1 MTTNDEITFEAF
13 REQWL
18 IDIQKDS
25 PSTIELGR
33 RFAHKL
39 LTQWL
44 DIEGTTDD
52 LVYCDGSGDGGID
65 IAYLDRGESDGS
77 EAADQSVVGHTWYV
91 VQSKYGKAFQGTTTL
106 LEESQKVIDT
116 LDGRRPKLSSLAQGL
131 LERLTNFRRQASD
144 RDKIRLVFAT
154 ESPLNEDEKQV
165 LKDVRAMGR
174 ERLSTMFDVE
184 SVSIDTIY
192 KRTLEEQIAGKDR
205 IRVPI
210 KANVVSSGADL
221 IVGSVTLVDLFN
233 FLKAYRD
240 RTEDLDQLYEKNV
253 RRFLGS
259 RGKVNKAIQETLRS
273 APERFG
279 LYNNGI
285 TIVVT
290 DFTPQEQGNFELV
303 EPYVVN
309 GCQTT
314 KTIWEVCYQRL
325 EAGGTGVAPE
335 MEDWRRKASQGVVI
349 TKIVKVGDSGEDLS
363 VAITRYTN
371 SQNAVR
377 EKDFLALTSD
387 FKTWA
392 SLMADRYDI
401 YLEIQ
406 RGGWDS
412 MRALQKQRPDMKQ
425 FTQSANAFDLVKVY
439 GAGWLAEAGT
449 AFGKNGPFL
458 PNGSIFK
465 RITEPV
471 NGDEEAFGVDDLYAA
486 YHLHCD
492 ATQLDFG
499 RGASKITRRQT
510 KFLFYMVVIDLL
522 KDVMTH
528 CDIKISPRY
537 ITSSFLKIFNGNH
550 EGAAEALLNTATEV
564 IDSYFTEGTDAC
576 VFDEPAYKNTFN
588 YDLNAFL
595 KWEKLGKN
603 ENDCPRLRI
612 LLGVSKFSMGH
623 KTGGNPSIRE
633 TIRTAITS

>member
-1 MTTNDEITFEAF
+1 M
-13 REQWL
+13 
-18 IDIQKDS
+18 
-25 PSTIELGR
+25 
-33 RFAHKL
+33 
-39 LTQWL
+39 
-44 DIEGTTDD
+44 
-52 LVYCDGSGDGGID
+52 
-65 IAYLDRGESDGS
+65 
-77 EAADQSVVGHTWYV
+77 GHTWYI

-116 LDGRRPKLSSLAQGL
+116 LDGRRPKLSSLADGL

-144 RDKIRLVFAT
+144 RDKICLVFAA
-154 ESPLNEDEKQV
+154 EFPLNENEKQV
-165 LKDVRAMGR
+165 LRDVRAMGR
-174 ERLSTMFDVE
+174 ERLGVMFDVE
-184 SVSIDTIY
+184 SISIDTIY
-192 KRTLEEQIAGKDR
+192 RRTLEEQLTGKDR

-210 KANVVSSGADL
+210 KANVVNSGAAL

-285 TIVVT
+285 TIVVI
-290 DFTPQEQGNFELV
+290 DFTPCGSDVYELI
-303 EPYVVN
+303 EPFVVN

-314 KTIWEVCYQRL
+314 RTIWEVCYQRL

-335 MEDWRRKASQGVVI
+335 MEDWRKRASEGVVI
-349 TKIVKVGDSGEDLS
+349 TKIVRVGDNGEDLER
-363 VAITRYTN
+363 AITRFTN

-392 SLMADRYDI
+392 SLMADRYAI

-412 MRALQKQRPDMKQ
+412 RRAFQKQRPDVKQ
-425 FTQSANAFDLVKVY
+425 FTHSANAFDLLKIY
-439 GAGWLAEAGT
+439 GAGWLGEAGT

-465 RITEPV
+465 RIMEPV
-471 NGDEEAFGVDDLYAA
+471 NGDEEVFGVDDLYAG
-486 YHLHCD
+486 YHLLRAAGD
-492 ATQLDFG
+492 LDFG
-499 RGASKITRRQT
+499 RGASKATRRQT
-510 KFLFYMVVIDLL
+510 KFLFYMVTIDLL
-522 KDVMTH
+522 EDVMTRSNIEKTRKN
-528 CDIKISPRY
+528 CTRALLSLFADGSEP
-537 ITSSFLKIFNGNH
+537 
-550 EGAAEALLNTATEV
+550 AAEALLNTATEV

-588 YDLNAFL
+588 NDLNAFL

-603 ENDCPRLRI
+603 EDYCPRFKS
-612 LLGVSKFSMGH
+612 LLGVSKFSMGQ
-623 KTGGNPSIRE
+623 KPGGNQSIRE
-633 TIRTAITS
+633 IIQAAITS